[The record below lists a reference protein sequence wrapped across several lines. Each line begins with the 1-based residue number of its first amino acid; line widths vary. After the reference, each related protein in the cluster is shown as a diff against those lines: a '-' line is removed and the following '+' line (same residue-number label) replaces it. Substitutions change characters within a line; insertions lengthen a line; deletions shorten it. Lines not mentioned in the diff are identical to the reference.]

1 MTHPLDFQF
10 LRTPRVSLSL
20 VLVGA
25 RVYPRLAHAEAQD
38 DLPVQALDIEQAD
51 ELAAPN
57 QTRHAASR
65 RVRESAQAKNP

>member
-1 MTHPLDFQF
+1 M
-10 LRTPRVSLSL
+10 SLSL
-20 VLVGA
+20 VLIGA
-25 RVYPRLAHAEAQD
+25 GIDPHLGHGKAQN
-38 DLPVQALDIEQAD
+38 DLPVQALDIEQVD